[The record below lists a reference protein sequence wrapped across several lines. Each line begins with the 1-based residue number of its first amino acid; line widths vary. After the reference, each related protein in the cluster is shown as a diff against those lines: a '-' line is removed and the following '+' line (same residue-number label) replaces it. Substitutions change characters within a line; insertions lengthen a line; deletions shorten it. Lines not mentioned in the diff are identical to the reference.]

1 MIFIM
6 INRKIII
13 DRNFLSDKNNK
24 VLCVNNKNISANQLS
39 AELVSYIFPNTKLLN
54 PLLDILSA

>member
-1 MIFIM
+1 M